1 MSTIQQVI
9 RENAREIITVKP
21 DDTVIAA
28 LETMARNEIGAVLV
42 MEGDHLVG
50 IFSERD
56 YARKIILHGKSS
68 KETSVREIMTDKVV
82 CGRPNQSIDEGMALM
97 TQKRCRHLPIVA
109 NDKVV
114 AMVSL
119 GDLVK
124 AKISEQK
131 FMIEQLESYIL
142 S

>member
-9 RENAREIITVKP
+9 RENPREIIAVRP
-21 DDTVIAA
+21 DDTVITA
-28 LETMARNEIGAVLV
+28 LESMAKNEIGAVLV
-42 MEGDHLVG
+42 MDGDHLAG

-68 KETSVREIMTDKVV
+68 RETAVREIMTEKVV
-82 CGRPNQSIDEGMALM
+82 CGRPSQTVDEGMALM
-97 TQKRCRHLPIVA
+97 TQKRCRHLPIIA
-109 NDKVV
+109 NDKVI

-131 FMIEQLESYIL
+131 FMIEQLENYIL